1 MTRTNGPRS
10 RRGAGWWT
18 LALFLGCSTACS
30 STHSSRIGRDAGPA
44 ADESAILRAIRL
56 AADLR
61 RAADI
66 PADAVRNRDP
76 VVRRAQAQALA
87 RILAEDATPLLR
99 ALDDED
105 GEVVAWAAYGL
116 GESCKGHD
124 ERATALV
131 ARLESLGG
139 AAAEKATPALLRALG
154 RCATDVAQSALRP
167 WLRVGTH
174 GTSATEAA
182 SFALGEVA
190 ARRGGLS
197 TETAAALLDAA
208 SGSSPALVAL
218 YPFSR
223 SDVGLEPAQA
233 ARLKGA
239 ARSGLARPGP
249 FRLFAIRIL
258 GRLSDSESSRDV
270 AALLQAGDAI
280 GAERVEAAHALA
292 RMKEPG
298 QTALAEALASL
309 GRARPGEL
317 DVGDR
322 FNLLLSVVESLSTA
336 GAALAEASLWGLAR
350 LEASAGM
357 AAVRRVSMLRCA
369 AAAKLARG
377 AWESEV
383 LRRCDLEDGEVG
395 ERARLAALAQE
406 DAPLNRARRAALS
419 DLARSGH
426 ARVREAAL
434 DLAASHPEM
443 GDAGRSL
450 LAQALGASEPGVV
463 AKAAALVHSH
473 PERVFVLAAS
483 ERRAALD
490 PLSPPPRGPP
500 ARELD
505 GAVAAALR
513 GALTRPWGADLVETR
528 AALIEAALA
537 TGLPEGPRFA
547 AVACRDDNATL
558 RARTAKS
565 HASAGAPDARCQP
578 PDDRGLPAPEIGHE
592 LAAPIRI
599 ALDTDAGS
607 LALVLDPVDAPVAVT
622 RLTALARAGFYTG
635 TSFHRVVPGTLAQFG
650 DPGGDGYGGSGQ
662 LLRCET
668 SPRPFER
675 ADVGVALAG
684 RDTGSSQLFVTLARA
699 PSLDG
704 QYAWVGRAEG
714 DWDAVAEGDRIRE
727 VRVEPP

>member
-1 MTRTNGPRS
+1 MTRTIGPRA

-18 LALFLGCSTACS
+18 LVLFLGCSSAS
-30 STHSSRIGRDAGPA
+30 SGTHSGPLGVDAGPA

-66 PADAVRNRDP
+66 PPDAVRNRDP
-76 VVRRAQAQALA
+76 VVRRAQARALA
-87 RILAEDATPLLR
+87 RILDQDATPLLR

-116 GESCKGHD
+116 GESCKGHE
-124 ERATALV
+124 ERATALA
-131 ARLESLGG
+131 ARLESLGD
-139 AAAEKATPALLRALG
+139 AAAAKAGPAVLRALG
-154 RCATDVAQSALRP
+154 RCATDVAESALRP
-167 WLRVGTH
+167 WLRVAAYG
-174 GTSATEAA
+174 TEAA

-208 SGSSPALVAL
+208 SGSSPAPVAL

-223 SDVGLEPAQA
+223 SDVALEPAQA
-233 ARLKGA
+233 ARLRGA

-270 AALLQAGDAI
+270 AALLQTGDAT
-280 GAERVEAAHALA
+280 GAERVEAAHSLA

-298 QTALAEALASL
+298 QAALAEAVASL

-317 DVGDR
+317 EAGGR

-336 GAALAEASLWGLAR
+336 GAALAEAPLWGLAR
-350 LEASAGM
+350 LEASAGTGP
-357 AAVRRVSMLRCA
+357 AGLRRVSMLRCA

-419 DLARSGH
+419 DLGRSGH

-434 DLAASHPEM
+434 DVVASHPEM

-450 LAQALGASEPGVV
+450 LAQALGTSEPGVV
-463 AKAAALVHSH
+463 AKAAEIVRSH
-473 PERVFVLAAS
+473 PERVFVLAPS

-490 PLSPPPRGPP
+490 PLSPPPSGTP

-513 GALTRPWGADLVETR
+513 GALTRPWAVDLVETR

-537 TGLPEGPRFA
+537 TGLPEGQRLA

-565 HASAGAPDARCQP
+565 LSSTGAPDARCGP

-635 TSFHRVVPGTLAQFG
+635 TSFHRVIPGTLAQFG
-650 DPGGDGYGGSGQ
+650 DPGADGYGGSGQ

-684 RDTGSSQLFVTLARA
+684 RDTGSSQLFVTMARA

-704 QYAWVGRAEG
+704 QYTWVGHAEG
-714 DWDAVAEGDRIRE
+714 DWDAVAEGDRIRA

>member
-1 MTRTNGPRS
+1 
-10 RRGAGWWT
+10 
-18 LALFLGCSTACS
+18 
-30 STHSSRIGRDAGPA
+30 
-44 ADESAILRAIRL
+44 
-56 AADLR
+56 
-61 RAADI
+61 
-66 PADAVRNRDP
+66 
-76 VVRRAQAQALA
+76 LA
-87 RILAEDATPLLR
+87 RILDEDATPLLR

-116 GESCKGHD
+116 GESCKGHE

-139 AAAEKATPALLRALG
+139 AAAAKGTPALLRALG
-154 RCATDVAQSALRP
+154 RCATDATESALRP
-167 WLRVGTH
+167 WLRGATA
-174 GTSATEAA
+174 GTEAA

-233 ARLKGA
+233 ARLKEA

-258 GRLSDSESSRDV
+258 GHLSDSESARAL

-280 GAERVEAAHALA
+280 GAERVEAAHSLA
-292 RMKEPG
+292 RMKEAG

-309 GRARPGEL
+309 GHARPGEL
-317 DVGDR
+317 EVGDR
-322 FNLLLSVVESLSTA
+322 FNLLVSVVESLSTA
-336 GAALAEASLWGLAR
+336 GAALAEAPLWGLAR

-357 AAVRRVSMLRCA
+357 DSAGLRRVSRLRCA

-383 LRRCDLEDGEVG
+383 LRRCDLEEGEVG

-406 DAPLNRARRAALS
+406 EAPLNRARRAALS
-419 DLARSGH
+419 DLARSRYV
-426 ARVREAAL
+426 RVREAAL
-434 DLAASHPEM
+434 DVAASHPEM
-443 GDAGRSL
+443 GDAARSL
-450 LAQALGASEPGVV
+450 LAEALGASEPGVV
-463 AKAAALVHSH
+463 AKAAELVHSH

-483 ERRAALD
+483 ERRDALD
-490 PLSPPPRGPP
+490 PLSPPPSGPP

-505 GAVAAALR
+505 GAVAEALR

-537 TGLPEGPRFA
+537 TGLPEAQRFA

-565 HASAGAPDARCQP
+565 LASVGARDARCRP

-599 ALDTDAGS
+599 DLDTDAGP

-622 RLTALARAGFYTG
+622 RMTALARAGFYTG

-675 ADVGVALAG
+675 AEVGVALAG

-699 PSLDG
+699 PNLDG
-704 QYAWVGRAEG
+704 QYAWLGHAEG
-714 DWDAVAEGDRIRE
+714 DWDAVAEGDRIRA